1 MIFVIFFKIIYHVKI
16 FSQQST
22 WGLTS
27 CVAKPTQACLSPC
40 ASMRDLNFI
49 FNPVSYGKNPAFLL
63 YSLLSEERE
72 EIMAVKILEDSI
84 TFEAFIDH
92 EDAGFEDD
100 VCLRFTETCPE
111 DEKVFYG
118 GENNL
123 YVTRDQ
129 ARKIAMEILKALEE

>member
-1 MIFVIFFKIIYHVKI
+1 
-16 FSQQST
+16 
-22 WGLTS
+22 
-27 CVAKPTQACLSPC
+27 
-40 ASMRDLNFI
+40 
-49 FNPVSYGKNPAFLL
+49 
-63 YSLLSEERE
+63 
-72 EIMAVKILEDSI
+72 MAVKILEDSL

-111 DEKVFYG
+111 EEKVFYG

-129 ARKIAMEILKALEE
+129 ALKIAMEILKALED